1 MGYEY
6 CRLHLRLNMRVCAC
20 ACACCVCADLAL
32 IRTRGGVLKTNLA
45 GVGQS
50 MNQYS
55 GSWSVFING
64 QGMNVNLFSSN
75 HSQGFQGMVGSPAA
89 SQTGSIRSEAVPDP
103 AISSQLTTS
112 AANLPSSSVQGASIT
127 SRSTQVAICYKMIC
141 QY

>member
-1 MGYEY
+1 M
-6 CRLHLRLNMRVCAC
+6 
-20 ACACCVCADLAL
+20 CADLAL

-45 GVGQS
+45 GAGQS

-89 SQTGSIRSEAVPDP
+89 SQTGSIQSEAVPDP
-103 AISSQLTTS
+103 AISSAGQLTT
-112 AANLPSSSVQGASIT
+112 AAVNLPSSSVQGASIT